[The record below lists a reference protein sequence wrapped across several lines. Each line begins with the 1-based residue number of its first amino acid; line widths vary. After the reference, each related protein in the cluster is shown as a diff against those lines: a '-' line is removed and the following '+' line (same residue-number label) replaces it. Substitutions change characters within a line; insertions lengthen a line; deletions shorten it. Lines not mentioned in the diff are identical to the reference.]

1 MKIENIL
8 LELARVS
15 ILNEFNNSFKIDK
28 QMLLKKFPVLNEQRA
43 CFVTINLNNKLRG
56 CIGSLV
62 AHRSLLEDVL
72 DNAHGSAFSDLRFNR
87 LTYEEFNDINIEI
100 SVLTPAIKLPYENVE
115 DLKNK
120 IKVGVHG
127 VILELEG
134 KRATFLPQ
142 VWEQIPSFDNFF
154 TQLSKK
160 AGFDDLC
167 LDKNPTIYTYTATK
181 IK

>member
-28 QMLLKKFPVLNEQRA
+28 QMLLKKFPILNEQRA

-134 KRATFLPQ
+134 KRATFLPL
-142 VWEQIPSFDNFF
+142 VWEQIPNFYSFF

-160 AGFDDLC
+160 AGFSQLC

>member
-8 LELARVS
+8 LELARTS

-28 QMLLKKFPVLNEQRA
+28 QILLKQFPILNEQRA

-62 AHRSLLEDVL
+62 AYRSLLEDVL
-72 DNAHGSAFSDLRFNR
+72 DNAQGAAFSDLRFNR
-87 LTYEEFNDINIEI
+87 LTYQEFKDINIEI
-100 SVLTPAIKLPYENVE
+100 SVLTPAVKLHYENIN
-115 DLKNK
+115 DLKDK
-120 IKVGVHG
+120 IKVGEHG
-127 VILELEG
+127 VILEFEG

-142 VWEQIPSFDNFF
+142 VWEQIPNFNDFF
-154 TQLSKK
+154 THLSKK
-160 AGFDDLC
+160 AGFSELC
-167 LDKNPTIYTYTATK
+167 LDKNPTVYTYTAMK